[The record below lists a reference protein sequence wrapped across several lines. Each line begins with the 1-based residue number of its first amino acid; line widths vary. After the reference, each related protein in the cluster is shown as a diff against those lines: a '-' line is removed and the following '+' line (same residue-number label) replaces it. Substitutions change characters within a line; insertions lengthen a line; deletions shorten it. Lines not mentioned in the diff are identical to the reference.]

1 MVFHV
6 VFIDMFAQQQIAKA
20 KPFFSLLHR
29 STTNPHHSV
38 FSTYRR
44 HQLHGRRFFKRSARC
59 RRQQRE
65 ALLRSGQIKKPASIA
80 HTALWAV
87 PALAGPPPAAS
98 AIAGH
103 SNKDIAAVKAAFS
116 FSKFAPGERLACAAA
131 AFLPCATEWSS
142 DGSGQHQ
149 AMVRCLTLWPKVI
162 SNISHCEKEEHEQC
176 AVDDPEFVPFF
187 SNGSN
192 APPNNEKSTD
202 ALLKGPE
209 NVKPIFYV

>member
-116 FSKFAPGERLACAAA
+116 FSKFAPGERHGSVAAA
-131 AFLPCATEWSS
+131 YCTRLLLSTASS
-142 DGSGQHQ
+142 GCSRWLGYSFFPY
-149 AMVRCLTLWPKVI
+149 L
-162 SNISHCEKEEHEQC
+162 
-176 AVDDPEFVPFF
+176 VP
-187 SNGSN
+187 
-192 APPNNEKSTD
+192 A
-202 ALLKGPE
+202 
-209 NVKPIFYV
+209 IFQKTSL